1 MADQIEEIL
10 MEAYAHG
17 IHKEVF
23 ETVDRIQHEFPYDR
37 VALYETAFQQTMSR
51 YEQTDSED

>member
-1 MADQIEEIL
+1 
-10 MEAYAHG
+10 MEAYAYG

>member
-10 MEAYAHG
+10 MEAYAYG
-17 IHKEVF
+17 IHEEVF

>member
-10 MEAYAHG
+10 MEAYAYG

-23 ETVDRIQHEFPYDR
+23 ETADQIRHMFPYDR

-51 YEQTDSED
+51 YELKNSKD